1 MRRPWLHTVSAHE
14 RNARTPLLQSQL
26 DHIQVRDEMTEA
38 MGVRE
43 TLPKFRRSVRFHRPV
58 HKPH

>member
-1 MRRPWLHTVSAHE
+1 MRRSRLHTVSAHE

-38 MGVRE
+38 MGVR
-43 TLPKFRRSVRFHRPV
+43 LDRVRFPA
-58 HKPH
+58 PLLW